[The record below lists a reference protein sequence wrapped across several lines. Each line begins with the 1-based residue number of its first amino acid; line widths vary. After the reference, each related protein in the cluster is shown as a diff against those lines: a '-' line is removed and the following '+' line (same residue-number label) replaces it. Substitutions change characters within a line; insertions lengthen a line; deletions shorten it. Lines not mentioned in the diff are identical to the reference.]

1 MIQRTLGATALLLVA
16 TSLPAQDDAQVVAG
30 GKLTHVELGPMY
42 NGDGRTKLAEF
53 VGQPVL
59 FEFWGTR

>member
-16 TSLPAQDDAQVVAG
+16 AGLPAQDGQKVEVG
-30 GKLTHVELGPMY
+30 GKLTQVELGPMY

-59 FEFWGTR
+59 FEFWGTH

>member
-1 MIQRTLGATALLLVA
+1 MISRTLGATAFLLVA
-16 TSLPAQDDAQVVAG
+16 AGLPAQDDAQVTVG

-42 NGDGRTKLAEF
+42 NGDGRTNLAEF